1 MFDNFEF
8 DFDFDAIKW
17 WIEDHLKEIVSI
29 GVVFF
34 IVFGGVKVVQMY
46 EDDGSPEGVE
56 ESLVFLIETSQ
67 QLKNTF
73 SLLEEREIGVD
84 DNYPVVEVSLYV
96 KEPFITSVF
105 LEQALL
111 DYTEALKL
119 TYKTKGQDVKA
130 IRYILYDRK
139 ILWEKGLK
147 AKGVYEYRLPT
158 SVVSAEDVNTTTFG
172 TETQTYDE
180 VAWDLT
186 INEKGKPKYVNYEL
200 EGRYQYLKR
209 KQGVDML
216 SDQEFE
222 WFLKYDLY
230 QALGNGFNLYL
241 TWDLGAQPREEGRT
255 TIKRQFDE
263 FVDRLGSINDYTSYY
278 DYPDGLK
285 RELVID
291 KPQFLYYTET
301 GEVAKDDEDARRKLL
316 EFKPSLYTSPID
328 KWLDQLA
335 NQQVSQINNPQES
348 TYDEPLVESL
358 EEPLLD
364 GPINNEA
371 NQEESLVEYEP
382 ITEESTDYGAVL
394 DPAG

>member
-1 MFDNFEF
+1 MFDKFDINF
-8 DFDFDAIKW
+8 DIDAIKW
-17 WIEDHLKEIVSI
+17 WIEDHLKEIVVI

-34 IVFGGVKVVQMY
+34 IIFGGVKVVQIY

-56 ESLVFLIETSQ
+56 ESLVYLIETSRE
-67 QLKNTF
+67 LKETF
-73 SLLEEREIGVD
+73 SLLEERHIGAD
-84 DNYPVVEVSLYV
+84 SKYPVLEVSLYV

-105 LEQALL
+105 MEQGLS

-119 TYKTKGQDVKA
+119 VYATKGETVKA

-147 AKGVYEYRLPT
+147 PKGVYEYRLPN
-158 SVVSAEDVNTTTFG
+158 SVVTAEDVNTTTFG

-186 INEKGKPKYVNYEL
+186 VKAKGKPKYVNYSL
-200 EGRYQYLKR
+200 VGRYQYLR
-209 KQGVDML
+209 RRQGVDML

-230 QALGNGFNLYL
+230 QVLGNGFNLYL

-255 TIKRQFDE
+255 TIKKQFDD
-263 FVDRLGSINDYTSYY
+263 FVDRLGSINDFTSYY
-278 DYPDGLK
+278 DYADSVK

-291 KPQFLYYTET
+291 KPQFLYYAET

-316 EFKPSLYTSPID
+316 ELKPSLYTSPID

-335 NQQVSQINNPQES
+335 NQQVSQVNNTQGS
-348 TYDEPLVESL
+348 SYDEPLL
-358 EEPLLD
+358 E

-371 NQEESLVEYEP
+371 YPEESLVDYEAIP
-382 ITEESTDYGAVL
+382 EAPTEELVDYGAVL